1 MGRLLYRLLLL
12 LRRSNESGGSPGT
25 NARASAP
32 RTGSGERAYHRVGW
46 QRSWRERQDRTPP
59 VISGLL
65 ASIGLL
71 AIRGGLAH
79 ASRVPFQYLWPIH
92 WVPGFFSPCA
102 AVSSAVAVE
111 GVYSLSD

>member
-1 MGRLLYRLLLL
+1 MHVFHAI
-12 LRRSNESGGSPGT
+12 SW
-25 NARASAP
+25 AAFF
-32 RTGSGERAYHRVGW
+32 TGCFF
-46 QRSWRERQDRTPP
+46 
-59 VISGLL
+59 SGLL

>member
-12 LRRSNESGGSPGT
+12 LRRSNEAG
-25 NARASAP
+25 
-32 RTGSGERAYHRVGW
+32 H
-46 QRSWRERQDRTPP
+46 
-59 VISGLL
+59 

>member
-1 MGRLLYRLLLL
+1 MHVFHAISWAAFFTGCFFYFAGRMKLGTLVKLL
-12 LRRSNESGGSPGT
+12 
-25 NARASAP
+25 
-32 RTGSGERAYHRVGW
+32 
-46 QRSWRERQDRTPP
+46 PP
-59 VISGLL
+59 AVISGLL